1 MDFPDVN
8 SLQTKLDDA
17 EKQLATAQLEMEQ
30 LKEKQKLETA
40 RLRKRWKEETDNLK
54 AELQQANMDVE
65 YLNRRLEEE
74 KTRDTADL
82 VSETVRATLEQFI
95 NPFPVP
101 FPDKLQQVQRTLATS
116 TKAHERNANAA
127 AAIPSASGDFK
138 AKAFILGQR
147 VSAVSSNIPPSRP
160 PSPNAMDW
168 SPSGSPVEPGRS

>member
-74 KTRDTADL
+74 KTR
-82 VSETVRATLEQFI
+82 
-95 NPFPVP
+95 
-101 FPDKLQQVQRTLATS
+101 
-116 TKAHERNANAA
+116 
-127 AAIPSASGDFK
+127 
-138 AKAFILGQR
+138 
-147 VSAVSSNIPPSRP
+147 
-160 PSPNAMDW
+160 
-168 SPSGSPVEPGRS
+168 